1 MLCNKLYFWKKAKR
15 NLSFIH
21 LEVGKMSAGTPP
33 GKSFFS
39 VQGIL
44 AHVNIFFQ
52 KTDYIKVYMSLVI
65 AENLDP

>member
-1 MLCNKLYFWKKAKR
+1 
-15 NLSFIH
+15 
-21 LEVGKMSAGTPP
+21 MSAGTPP

-44 AHVNIFFQ
+44 ARVNIFFQ

-65 AENLDP
+65 AESLDP